1 MPVCEYYK
9 SCPIFNK
16 SMTGM
21 IERIYAVVF
30 CKGSR
35 MKECERRKRIL
46 EGEKVP
52 TTLLPTGAH
61 LMTLAEK

>member
-1 MPVCEYYK
+1 MPVCEFYE

-30 CKGSR
+30 CKGAR
-35 MKECERRKRIL
+35 MKECERRKRKQ
-46 EGEKVP
+46 EGENVP
-52 TTLLPTGAH
+52 RTLLPTGAH
-61 LMTLAEK
+61 MMSLAEK